1 MSSRRSGQSSGSSR
15 ITDPIMTNLEVFK
28 QLIPALRN
36 RPSNELSVSEVLDE
50 ICKYIR
56 ELQRQTNDLS
66 EQISQALATIDSDTP
81 QASILRSLLATIDSD
96 TPQASTAR
104 SSTIDSDTPQAS
116 TARNSTIDSDT
127 PQASTA
133 GSSIIP
139 DQS

>member
-36 RPSNELSVSEVLDE
+36 RPSDELSVAEVLDE

-56 ELQRQTNDLS
+56 ELHRQTNDLS

-116 TARNSTIDSDT
+116 TARSSTIDSDT